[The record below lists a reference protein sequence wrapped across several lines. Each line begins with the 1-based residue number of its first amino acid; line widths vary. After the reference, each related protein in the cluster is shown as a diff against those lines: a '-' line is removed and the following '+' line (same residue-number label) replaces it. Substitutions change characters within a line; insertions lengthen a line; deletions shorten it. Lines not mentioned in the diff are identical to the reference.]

1 MTEADK
7 VAKEAEETKKK
18 NYERLL
24 LAIAV
29 LYSQQI
35 GMDIKKQSTYADLTP
50 GQKTFAKKMYE
61 EVPDFSAQV
70 NQGERMSE
78 QQIVEDVAQLSQTKS
93 DSKRLRIVTIG
104 DDKVCPA
111 CAKWQDK
118 VVSLDGSSSPTL
130 DDATRDG
137 FLHYGCRCALQELS
151 TAEIPL
157 KPMNPRYEARRAAN
171 PAAYNS
177 SLNGVKLV
185 FN

>member
-1 MTEADK
+1 MTEAEK
-7 VAKEAEETKKK
+7 VEKEAEETKKK

-50 GQKTFAKKMYE
+50 GQKTFAKKIYE
-61 EVPDFSAQV
+61 EVPDFAAQV
-70 NQGERMSE
+70 NQGERLAE
-78 QQIVEDVAQLSQTKS
+78 QQIVEDVAQVAQTKS
-93 DSKRLRIVTIG
+93 QSKVVRIVTIG
-104 DDKVCPA
+104 DSKVCPA

-118 VVSLDGSSSPTL
+118 VVSLDGSTNPTL

-157 KPMNPRYEARRAAN
+157 RPMNPRYETRRAAN